1 MFWAKGDILKN
12 WEQFVIVL
20 ANVPMIE
27 PVIFHDW
34 ARQDCS

>member
-20 ANVPMIE
+20 ANVPVIE
-27 PVIFHDW
+27 SVIIYDW
-34 ARQDCS
+34 A